1 MNIQLLRK
9 AMVLAAVIQLS
20 VLAGIRTVSAQEPPL
35 TPPPPISAEMLD
47 RHTFRVSPPEKI
59 APGQYRIGGININ
72 KTDKTLSFPAFI
84 NMEKG
89 LLEYLLVRNAGKTHE
104 SLLRTAV
111 EPYNL
116 QVASLL
122 LGLEGTAV
130 PLTFQGS
137 PEIPKGDPVEITI
150 QFDGKDSK
158 KVTVKPEEWIIQ
170 VVDGVKKDIP
180 PVRWVFSGS
189 VVHNGRFAAQ
199 VDGSIISVFHDPVA
213 MIDNTSPG
221 GESDKIWFV
230 KEGVVPAVG
239 TPVTVI
245 IKSLK

>member
-1 MNIQLLRK
+1 MSKQLLLK
-9 AMVLAAVIQLS
+9 AMVLSVVMQLAFF
-20 VLAGIRTVSAQEPPL
+20 VGIGTVSAQDPL
-35 TPPPPISAEMLD
+35 GTPPPPIPVEMLD

-72 KTDKTLSFPAFI
+72 KADKTLSFPAFV

-122 LGLEGTAV
+122 LGLEGTSA

-150 QFDGKDSK
+150 QFDGKDGR
-158 KVTVKPEEWIIQ
+158 KVTVKPEEWIMQ
-170 VVDGVKKDIP
+170 VVDGVKKDVP

-189 VVHNGRFAAQ
+189 VVYNGRFAAQ
-199 VDGSIISVFHDPVA
+199 VDGSMVSVFHDPVA
-213 MIDNTSPG
+213 MIDNASPG
-221 GESDKIWFV
+221 GENDKIWFV
-230 KEGVVPAVG
+230 KEGAVPPIG
-239 TPVTVI
+239 TPVTI
-245 IKSLK
+245 TIKPAK